1 MPNIGKIA
9 QIIGPVV
16 DVSFADNAQL
26 PEIFSA
32 LEIEKENGQKIVL
45 EVQQH
50 LGEDRVRTIAM
61 DSTDGLVRGMNV
73 LSTGSPIKMPVG
85 DQIKGRLFNVIG
97 EAIDGINQVDKTGGK
112 SIHNA
117 PPRFDELSTESE
129 VLYTGIKVIDLLEP
143 YVKGHYLHAY
153 AHPHQRILINHHTL
167 SRCCLPIP

>member
-16 DVSFADNAQL
+16 DVSFANDATL
-26 PEIFSA
+26 PKIYDA
-32 LEIEKENGQKIVL
+32 LIVTKENGQRIVL

-61 DSTDGLVRGMNV
+61 DSTDGLVRGMSV
-73 LSTGSPIKMPVG
+73 LSTGSPIKMPIG

-97 EAIDGINQVDKTGGK
+97 EAIDGINAVDKTVGK

-129 VLYTGIKVIDLLEP
+129 V
-143 YVKGHYLHAY
+143 
-153 AHPHQRILINHHTL
+153 
-167 SRCCLPIP
+167 